1 MARLAIRLKR
11 LASLRLRAA
20 SCLLLLLV
28 IGCAR
33 PGPEVVPVRGTV
45 TFGGGSWPKPGV
57 LFFTVETPSPG
68 MPNRPAM
75 GEFDTEGRL
84 TVTTFQ
90 KGDGLIPGKYRIA
103 VECWEIRPE
112 MGAAT
117 PPKSYVSSRY
127 GSPSTSGLAVAVEP
141 GQKIVTLNLD
151 LAKE

>member
-1 MARLAIRLKR
+1 MARPASPLKR
-11 LASLRLRAA
+11 PVPFWLLAAG
-20 SCLLLLLV
+20 CLLLLLT

-75 GEFDTEGRL
+75 GEFDTTGRL
-84 TVTTFQ
+84 TVTTFT

-117 PPKSYVSSRY
+117 PPKSYVPSRY
-127 GSPSTSGLAVAVEP
+127 ASPSTSGLAVTVKP
-141 GQKIVTLNLD
+141 GQKTITLNLD
-151 LAKE
+151 VAKE